1 MTRLLKSF
9 QWIQKISFNSYKTG
23 GKVRMLTNQA
33 AAWLSDSER
42 MAFKGRSHYKRVEW
56 KKVSSKQ
63 NNFNSTDI
71 LEPVVYSQDSVSKF
85 NILSLHL
92 TTEVDWSPE
101 LILLSGL
108 SQMICGWS
116 QRFRNS
122 AFIYIH
128 RRSMSVNWSMCRTI
142 INKYGSFSVH
152 REVLFCYHW
161 SLNTMFQLPLVFNN
175 EITRYEYVPKRNY
188 ISVHCQQQWQTATR
202 LGLLIMIVL
211 LLYLRVMSGCTT
223 GLSVCSHRHLIS
235 ELQGRSQSIAPFHSA
250 SLFLFSI
257 FFSAAAASPDSVTC
271 PPVWLVTN
279 KVCLLFSC
287 AEHRWQAH

>member
-1 MTRLLKSF
+1 
-9 QWIQKISFNSYKTG
+9 
-23 GKVRMLTNQA
+23 
-33 AAWLSDSER
+33 
-42 MAFKGRSHYKRVEW
+42 
-56 KKVSSKQ
+56 
-63 NNFNSTDI
+63 
-71 LEPVVYSQDSVSKF
+71 
-85 NILSLHL
+85 
-92 TTEVDWSPE
+92 
-101 LILLSGL
+101 
-108 SQMICGWS
+108 MICDWS

-142 INKYGSFSVH
+142 INKYGFVSVQSNTGKFCFVIIGGKTQCFSC
-152 REVLFCYHW
+152 LW
-161 SLNTMFQLPLVFNN
+161 SSTMRLMRLLDMNMCQKETTLVFIVNN
-175 EITRYEYVPKRNY
+175 SGKQPPG
-188 ISVHCQQQWQTATR
+188 CW
-202 LGLLIMIVL
+202 LLIMIVL

-235 ELQGRSQSIAPFHSA
+235 ELQGRSQSVAPFHST

-279 KVCLLFSC
+279 KVCRVFSC